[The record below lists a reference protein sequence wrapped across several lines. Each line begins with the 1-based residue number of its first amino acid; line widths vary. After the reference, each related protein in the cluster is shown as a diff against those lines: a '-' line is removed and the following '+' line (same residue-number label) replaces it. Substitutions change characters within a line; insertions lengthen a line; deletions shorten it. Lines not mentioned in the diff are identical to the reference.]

1 MLPARPVEAGKAA
14 RNRLA
19 MVCSSSTMN
28 SKKIRTVTMVPTN
41 APSEPKMAN
50 TKVSMLLGEANTST
64 HVESEK
70 MISKP

>member
-1 MLPARPVEAGKAA
+1 
-14 RNRLA
+14 
-19 MVCSSSTMN
+19 MN

-64 HVESEK
+64 QVESEK
-70 MISKP
+70 MISRP